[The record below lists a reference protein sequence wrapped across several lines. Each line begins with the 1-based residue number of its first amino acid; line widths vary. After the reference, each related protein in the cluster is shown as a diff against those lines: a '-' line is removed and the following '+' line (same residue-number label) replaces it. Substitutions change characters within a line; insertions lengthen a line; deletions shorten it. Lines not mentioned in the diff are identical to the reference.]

1 MISQNE
7 APETQ
12 SEVTLQSALNQI
24 MVITMILV
32 IGLTFGALFTYSEIK
47 QSIEAKSVEESLV
60 KTSERQIENIVPS
73 FLVPELKSSVSVLLE
88 RYKEDEGLTKIEI
101 IDSERKIPDDFK
113 DCKTSSSSS
122 ICLNSD
128 KSIIAALVPIKVGD
142 RIFGHLLKAKK
153 IQNVLAHDHTL
164 QMIEAAAGALILFSM
179 LFFVFLSRITSKK
192 VPNDLNDLVTW
203 LESVLEGRTTAH
215 APRLRFQELNK
226 LGTKIGELLDRHE
239 RSRDRAMIGLLASGV
254 MHDIK
259 TPIHSLVTAQLLVAE
274 QTNNPE
280 KRMKYLENLFKVCT
294 NKLPVIGAII
304 ETTLDGSR
312 EIHVEIKPNDLQE
325 TISKSVA
332 LYSNMIQQRE
342 IRIETPTIT
351 SPFVVNHDPI
361 QLGRVI
367 ANLVKNSIEALNDQ
381 KNTRAQSEKDISIQI
396 DTSEVG
402 MTKLI
407 LEDSGPGLPENA
419 ESVFRLLRGTK
430 PRSSGLGLVVSRKII
445 QAHEGTLTAT
455 HAQVLPGAR
464 FEIRIPNTI
473 NPAVKNIG
481 ESA

>member
-1 MISQNE
+1 
-7 APETQ
+7 
-12 SEVTLQSALNQI
+12 
-24 MVITMILV
+24 
-32 IGLTFGALFTYSEIK
+32 
-47 QSIEAKSVEESLV
+47 
-60 KTSERQIENIVPS
+60 
-73 FLVPELKSSVSVLLE
+73 
-88 RYKEDEGLTKIEI
+88 
-101 IDSERKIPDDFK
+101 
-113 DCKTSSSSS
+113 
-122 ICLNSD
+122 
-128 KSIIAALVPIKVGD
+128 
-142 RIFGHLLKAKK
+142 
-153 IQNVLAHDHTL
+153 
-164 QMIEAAAGALILFSM
+164 
-179 LFFVFLSRITSKK
+179 
-192 VPNDLNDLVTW
+192 
-203 LESVLEGRTTAH
+203 
-215 APRLRFQELNK
+215 
-226 LGTKIGELLDRHE
+226 
-239 RSRDRAMIGLLASGV
+239 
-254 MHDIK
+254 
-259 TPIHSLVTAQLLVAE
+259 
-274 QTNNPE
+274 
-280 KRMKYLENLFKVCT
+280 
-294 NKLPVIGAII
+294 
-304 ETTLDGSR
+304 
-312 EIHVEIKPNDLQE
+312 
-325 TISKSVA
+325 
-332 LYSNMIQQRE
+332 MIQQRE